1 MSPDALN
8 GFLPFIIL
16 IIGMYF
22 FFIRPQVKKAK
33 EQEELLKGITTGDIV
48 LTHTGLIGR
57 IVKITPQYYLID
69 LNPNSNS
76 NSKSVSKDGHNV
88 NATNTVWLVRS
99 AVQRLLP
106 AETLKDL

>member
-1 MSPDALN
+1 MSPDTLN

-33 EQEELLKGITTGDIV
+33 EQEELLKGITVNDIV
-48 LTHTGLIGR
+48 LTHTGLIGKV
-57 IVKITPQYYLID
+57 IKITPQYYLID
-69 LNPNSNS
+69 LNPNS
-76 NSKSVSKDGHNV
+76 KSTSKDGNNV
-88 NATNTVWLVRS
+88 HGTNAVWLVRS